1 MGGLFASV
9 FVGIKKETPIARGL
23 SRIFPNFKN
32 INYLRFTT
40 SLVS

>member
-23 SRIFPNFKN
+23 SRIISN
-32 INYLRFTT
+32 L
-40 SLVS
+40 